1 MNDTPEENKAAQ
13 HIAEMQEFHAENQ
26 RLIDEFI
33 AENQRLIELSESKV
47 LKI

>member
-1 MNDTPEENKAAQ
+1 MNDTTEENKAAQ

-26 RLIDEFI
+26 RLI
-33 AENQRLIELSESKV
+33 ELSESKV